1 MNTRNGFGQ
10 GRRTSL
16 LPRSSKSGRGRQI
29 GLALAS
35 TIGWILSLAA
45 FQGFIDIRTLLQSD
59 DDWFRDGLIFINHD
73 VRLTDSIGVT
83 STNVSPKSLAKIRA
97 VPGVSIAEP
106 ILRNHFPAAV
116 QMGGGPIPA
125 ISSEVFL
132 EAIPPELLSTGH
144 EDWSWNPGDEIVPI
158 LIPRQFLNLYNFGF
172 APGKGLP
179 PVSESTAKKVRFRL
193 ITYPYNGDAPVFYT
207 ASISGF
213 SDEIESLLVPVSFLT
228 YANAEYGDT
237 ATTGVGRVAVLLND
251 PDSKAFHK
259 LLEDERLR
267 AGKGTRENARLRI
280 LLDLCLAVLGTAGG
294 IILFLNLLLFLTE
307 AESLLADH
315 RDRIRK
321 LFFLGHNPTTL
332 LRRLVGLRILAAV
345 IPAIVGLVVLW
356 WIRHPV
362 ATFLDESGIAI
373 DPNPS
378 PITVLAWFVL
388 LLLANAWLLGRIRN
402 RLLRLYR

>member
-1 MNTRNGFGQ
+1 M
-10 GRRTSL
+10 
-16 LPRSSKSGRGRQI
+16 
-29 GLALAS
+29 
-35 TIGWILSLAA
+35 
-45 FQGFIDIRTLLQSD
+45 
-59 DDWFRDGLIFINHD
+59 
-73 VRLTDSIGVT
+73 
-83 STNVSPKSLAKIRA
+83 
-97 VPGVSIAEP
+97 
-106 ILRNHFPAAV
+106 
-116 QMGGGPIPA
+116 
-125 ISSEVFL
+125 
-132 EAIPPELLSTGH
+132 
-144 EDWSWNPGDEIVPI
+144 
-158 LIPRQFLNLYNFGF
+158 
-172 APGKGLP
+172 
-179 PVSESTAKKVRFRL
+179 
-193 ITYPYNGDAPVFYT
+193 
-207 ASISGF
+207 
-213 SDEIESLLVPVSFLT
+213 
-228 YANAEYGDT
+228 
-237 ATTGVGRVAVLLND
+237 LLND